1 MFYKRNGEAYMR
13 WALSFLFCVILVIP
27 AYGELPARASKQL
40 KIAFNNPGFAD
51 RGFWKDVS
59 DTMQAAAHHFGADLH
74 IWYGDRTPGKIRE
87 NAAEIFDSAIDFD
100 YIIIVNEYQQLSGFL
115 RKAEQRRIPTLFLLN
130 SITDQQRQ
138 FIGRPGQIFKYWLGS
153 ITPDNDKAG
162 YEMAASLLDFA
173 HARNWQAP
181 YSVLTLGG
189 DNRTPASLE
198 RNGGLGRLL
207 NENTGLREI
216 HRAYTNWSKDQA
228 FDETS
233 KYLANAPAPKL
244 IWAANDNI
252 ALGAIAAM
260 TKYKLKAGQD
270 YAVAGLN
277 WSKDGLNAV
286 RNKQFTMTHG
296 GHFFAGAWAIVTL
309 FDHHNNQLLEKEI
322 HFPMEAITLNNIDEF
337 EKKLGARDWSKI
349 DFTRF
354 SKTQNKTLTAYDFS
368 LKNLLA
374 ATHP

>member
-1 MFYKRNGEAYMR
+1 MR

-27 AYGELPARASKQL
+27 AYGEVPVRASKQL

-74 IWYGDRTPGKIRE
+74 IWYGDRTPNKIRE
-87 NAAEIFDSAIDFD
+87 NAAEIFDSSIDFD
-100 YIIIVNEYQQLSGFL
+100 YIIIVNEYQKLSGFL

-130 SITDQQRQ
+130 SITDQQKQ

-198 RNGGLGRLL
+198 RNGGLGRFL
-207 NENTGLREI
+207 NEKMDQYFTKSQEVRCSTFNVGASPRGCPFGLLGR
-216 HRAYTNWSKDQA
+216 RSGQA
-228 FDETS
+228 RG
-233 KYLANAPAPKL
+233 PAP
-244 IWAANDNI
+244 
-252 ALGAIAAM
+252 
-260 TKYKLKAGQD
+260 TKS
-270 YAVAGLN
+270 GLPN
-277 WSKDGLNAV
+277 MG
-286 RNKQFTMTHG
+286 FY
-296 GHFFAGAWAIVTL
+296 
-309 FDHHNNQLLEKEI
+309 
-322 HFPMEAITLNNIDEF
+322 
-337 EKKLGARDWSKI
+337 
-349 DFTRF
+349 RF
-354 SKTQNKTLTAYDFS
+354 W
-368 LKNLLA
+368 
-374 ATHP
+374 